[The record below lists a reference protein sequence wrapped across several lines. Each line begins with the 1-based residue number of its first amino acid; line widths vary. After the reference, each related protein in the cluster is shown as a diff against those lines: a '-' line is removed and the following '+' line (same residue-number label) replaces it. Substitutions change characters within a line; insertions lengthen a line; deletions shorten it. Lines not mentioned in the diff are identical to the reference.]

1 MIMKSFFPP
10 FTRKVAAGAMTVT
23 ALLLCAL
30 AAGEAAPLAGR
41 EVLPGGMVLL
51 HAERTNLPIVKVV
64 VAIKAGSIME
74 TFEKAGLSNLTA
86 DLLNEGT
93 TRRSSRE
100 ISDAI
105 EFVGGSLATSGGTDF
120 ITISLSVLK
129 KDLDLGFDLLS
140 DVILNPAF
148 SPEEFERRK
157 AIIRSSIIRQK
168 EEPGIVA
175 SKAFM
180 KAVFGDNPYGWPT
193 DGTEESIDRIS
204 RQDVLDFYRAL
215 YVPNNAIMAVSGD
228 VSREQLQGLIQ
239 RYFRGWER
247 KEVPVP
253 AVAARAAGEKPTV
266 IKINKAL
273 TQANIIL
280 GHPGI
285 RRDNPDFYSVQVMN
299 YILGGGGFA
308 SRLMDNI
315 RDNKG
320 LSYDVHS
327 FFAAN
332 KYAGVFEAGLQTK
345 NQTANA
351 AIAEILREMERI
363 MTEHVADKELS
374 DAKAYLTGSFPLKI
388 DSNNKIASFL
398 TSVEYYGLG
407 LDYVEKYPSYIN
419 AVTKEEVLRVAKK
432 YLNTRGYVLVV
443 VADQEKAGLT
453 Y

>member
-1 MIMKSFFPP
+1 MIMPIRIPSMCGNF
-10 FTRKVAAGAMTVT
+10 AAA
-23 ALLLCAL
+23 ALLCAAVFL
-30 AAGEAAPLAGR
+30 FSDGYSWAAPLAER
-41 EVLPGGMVLL
+41 EVLPDGMVLL
-51 HAERTNLPIVKVV
+51 HAERRNLPIVKVV
-64 VAIKAGSIME
+64 VAVRAGSVME
-74 TFEKAGLSNLTA
+74 TAEKAGLSNLTA

-93 TRRSSRE
+93 RRRSSKE
-100 ISDAI
+100 ISNAI
-105 EFVGGSLATSGGTDF
+105 EFVGGSLATSGGADF
-120 ITISLSVLK
+120 ITVSLSVLK

-140 DVILNPAF
+140 DVLLNPAF
-148 SPEEFERRK
+148 TDEEFNRRK
-157 AIIRSSIIRQK
+157 AIIRGSIVRQK

-175 SKAFM
+175 SRAFM
-180 KAVFGDNPYGWPT
+180 KAVFGDYPYGWPM
-193 DGTEESIDRIS
+193 DGTEESIARIT
-204 RQDVLDFYRAL
+204 REDVQNFYRAL
-215 YVPNNAIMAVSGD
+215 YAPNNAVMAVTGD
-228 VSREQLQGLIQ
+228 VGREELQALIRKYFAGWSRKDIPG
-239 RYFRGWER
+239 
-247 KEVPVP
+247 P
-253 AVAARAAGEKPTV
+253 AVIAPQAGEKPTV

-273 TQANIIL
+273 TQATILL

-285 RRDNPDFYSVQVMN
+285 RRDDPDFYTVQVMN

-351 AIAEILREMERI
+351 AIAEVLKEMERI
-363 MTEHVADKELS
+363 MTEPVGDRELA

-388 DSNNKIASFL
+388 DSNSKIAAFL
-398 TSVEYYGLG
+398 TSVELYGLG

-419 AVTKEEVLRVAKK
+419 GVTKEDVLRAARK
-432 YLNTRGYVLVV
+432 YLNTKGYVLVV
-443 VADQEKAGLT
+443 VADLEKAAIT